1 MAIMIDNKPSYSGE
15 GLVWESLSK
24 NLTNDVV
31 VYNQREILDGD
42 ECDFALLIKDR
53 GILIIEVKGWEA
65 KYIFEVT
72 ASGQVVLTNNSP
84 EEKKICGS
92 PREQARKYRFQWV
105 NYIKDT
111 LGFSPLVLHMVCYPF
126 ITEAEYREKRLDII
140 SEKEITLFSEDI
152 KNPIKLGQ
160 KIDRWFNKK
169 KGITNVRFDNAH
181 MAEVRKCFEPSFC
194 VNVETEK
201 TVSNNYSVLKVYGRN
216 LKAEEESELTDAYFA
231 GTKVIVFVHDET
243 ELVRLSKHLQKGYNE
258 RRIIYRQNNLAIAKK
273 DEEQGEF
280 YCVGKGY
287 FRTFNFEAY
296 LITKDYTNGGDLLI
310 TEGEID
316 EQSDVLLKQID
327 DDTVFNYKQYKIEH
341 APIDENILVRAGAGT
356 GKTYSMVSRIAF
368 LRYTRKN
375 IIHNLVDDIA
385 MVTFTNDAADNM
397 RTRLKDA
404 FMNGYLLTGKNRY
417 LQEIEAV
424 DMIQISTI
432 HKFAKAIIQASSVEF
447 GLGHEFSI
455 ASGSYVKERIY
466 EKYLDDYLVKKREN
480 DPHISRKLRMPV
492 HKFRKLLMN
501 FAKQLYDKSCDIKQ
515 IKTEEFGG
523 FDELPFFNEI
533 IEAVIIPAEN
543 EYNQSINAKNK
554 IDLKDSMI
562 LLNSAIHGSYKDKC
576 NLRYKYLFI
585 DEFQDTD
592 DVQIDSFLELLK
604 IIRGMKLFIVGD
616 IKQSIYRFR
625 GATDS
630 AFKQIMDSETTWH
643 EFSLTTN
650 YRSDIRL
657 LALFDKLFTRLGQQ
671 NYLRFEGGKDKDSL
685 DSTILTELE
694 EDKLITKLEYCSD
707 DNESFHKVLFQAIKE
722 QKAWIEALDS
732 EKLSDEERT
741 IAILVRENW
750 QIKEILQEARKR
762 GIYIETEIGGDLYQ
776 LSPALDLYKLVM
788 ALMNPKNPS
797 ILYNLMTTNYVNIKI
812 DLQGIHGLKKEQK
825 TEIFVEG
832 LNKFFKNSYGKTWEE
847 IIRETRTK
855 PALVLLRDL
864 YEKLQPWQKYDDN
877 ENAQRFYKANY
888 ELTLEKIIRAYS
900 VDYLTLEVLENSL
913 HINIVTKQQEISR
926 QLDTETKGIR
936 VVCTTIHK
944 SKGLEY
950 GTVIIPF
957 ANADISSLTK
967 SELDVV
973 YSDHKLAY
981 GMRIDGPKK
990 YYNSNYDMREEK
1002 SQRIQEESR
1011 VLYVAL
1017 TRAIRNVVWLK
1028 DTTCTKPITWQRLME
1043 E

>member
-15 GLVWESLSK
+15 RLVWESLSK
-24 NLTNDVV
+24 NLPNDVV
-31 VYNQREILDGD
+31 VYNHREVLDGD

-72 ASGQVVLTNNSP
+72 ASGQVVLTNDSP
-84 EEKKICGS
+84 EEKKIFGS
-92 PREQARKYRFQWV
+92 PREQARKYRFQWL
-105 NYIKDT
+105 NYIKDN

-126 ITEAEYREKRLDII
+126 ITEEEYRKKRLDII
-140 SEKEITLFSEDI
+140 SDSEITLFSDEI
-152 KNPIKLGQ
+152 KNSIKIGQ

-169 KGITNVRFDNAH
+169 KGITNIKFDNEH
-181 MAEVRKCFEPSFC
+181 MAEVRKCFEPSFR

-201 TVSNNYSVLKVYGRN
+201 KVSNNYSVLKVYGRN
-216 LKAEEESELTDAYFA
+216 LKTTDEEELINAYFA
-231 GTKVIVFVHDET
+231 GTKIIVFVHSET
-243 ELVRLSKHLQKGYNE
+243 ELVHLSERLQKGYNE
-258 RRIIYRQNNLAIAKK
+258 RRIIYRKNNLSIAKK
-273 DEEQGEF
+273 DEKQGKF
-280 YCVGKGY
+280 YNEGKAF

-296 LITKDYTNGGDLLI
+296 LISKDYTNGSDWLI
-310 TEGEID
+310 TEGETD
-316 EQSDVLLKQID
+316 DKSDALLKQIEK
-327 DDTVFNYKQYKIEH
+327 DTVFNYKQYKIEH
-341 APIDENILVRAGAGT
+341 ASINENILVRAGAGT
-356 GKTYSMVSRIAF
+356 GKTYSMVSRIVF
-368 LRYTRKN
+368 LRYTRRN
-375 IIHNLVDDIA
+375 IIKNLVDDIA

-397 RTRLKDA
+397 RKRLKEA
-404 FMNGYLLTGKNRY
+404 FMNGYLLTGKTRY

-424 DMIQISTI
+424 DMMQISTI
-432 HKFAKAIIQASSVEF
+432 HKFAKAIIQASSVDY
-447 GLGHEFSI
+447 GLGHDFSI
-455 ASGSYVKERIY
+455 ASGTYVKERIY
-466 EKYLDDYLVKKREN
+466 EKYLDAYLVKKGAD
-480 DPHISRKLRMPV
+480 DPNISRKIRMPV

-515 IKTEEFGG
+515 VKPEEFGN
-523 FDELPFFNEI
+523 FEEVPFFNEI
-533 IEAVIIPAEN
+533 IEGVIIPAEN
-543 EYNQSINAKNK
+543 EYNQNITLKNK

-562 LLNSAIHGSYKDKC
+562 LLNSAIHGSYREKC
-576 NLRYKYLFI
+576 DLRYKYLFI

-592 DVQIDSFLELLK
+592 DVQIDSFLELSK
-604 IIRGMKLFIVGD
+604 IIKGLKLFIVGD

-630 AFKQIMDSETTWH
+630 AFKQVLDSETKWNVFT
-643 EFSLTTN
+643 LTTN
-650 YRSDIRL
+650 YRSDKRL
-657 LALFDKLFTRLGQQ
+657 LTLFDEIFTRMGQM
-671 NYLRFEGGKDKDSL
+671 NYLRFERGKDKDSL
-685 DSTILTELE
+685 DSTIVTDLE
-694 EDKLITKLEYCSD
+694 ENKIITKQDYNSD
-707 DNESFHKVLFQAIKE
+707 ENDSFYTILFQVIEE
-722 QKAWIEALDS
+722 QKSWIEALGY

-750 QIKEILQEARKR
+750 QIKDILQEARKR

-788 ALMNPKNPS
+788 ALMNPKSPS
-797 ILYNLMTTNYVNIKI
+797 MLFNLMNTNYVDVNIA
-812 DLQGIHGLKKEQK
+812 LEGLHGLKKEEK
-825 TEIFVEG
+825 TAILVEG
-832 LNKFFKNSYGKTWEE
+832 LNRFFKNSYGKTWEE

-855 PALVLLRDL
+855 PALSLLRDL
-864 YEKLQPWQKYDDN
+864 YEKLQPWRQYDDN
-877 ENAQRFYKANY
+877 EDSQRFYKANY

-913 HINIVTKQQEISR
+913 HINIVTKQQELSR

-936 VVCTTIHK
+936 VICTTIHK

-957 ANADISSLTK
+957 AAADISSLSK
-967 SELDVV
+967 SELDVI

-990 YYNSNYDMREEK
+990 YYNSNYDKREEK

-1028 DTTCTKPITWQRLME
+1028 DTACTKPITWQRLLE